1 MSQNAALYRKE
12 IKGSLMLA
20 IPVVIAQV
28 AQNAMGF
35 IDVVMVGQLGSQALA
50 SIALG
55 NTMFFFLMIVCMG
68 LIVAVEPMVSQ
79 AYGAGEVE
87 PVARSVRQGLW
98 LGLTVAVPVFLLLRN
113 IEPFLLLIGQDAN
126 TVAQSQ
132 AYLRAISWSFFPW
145 MGYLALRSLLAGLER
160 PRVVTF
166 IVGGGVLLN
175 VAANYT
181 LMFGKFGFPE
191 LGIVGT
197 GWATT
202 LVYWTMFFVLVAWIQ
217 FRPEYR
223 QYGIFAD
230 IRRPDPE
237 YFRELFRIGWPI
249 GISFGIESGLFTMT
263 ALMMGWIGTDT
274 LAAHQL
280 ALQCAAFTFMVPLGV
295 GIATSVR
302 VGHAVGR
309 QDPDGI
315 RRAGVVGIWLA
326 AIFMTFTAILFWSI
340 PRTIISI
347 FLDVNDPAN
356 AAVVGIAVKLLFIAA
371 VFQLFDGIQVAAS
384 GALRGLKDTRRPMVI
399 NFISYWILGLTTGYV
414 FGFVL
419 DYGAE
424 GLWWGLVLGLTAAS
438 ILLTIRFRRQA
449 HLSQQRTL
457 PA

>member
-1 MSQNAALYRKE
+1 MSQNVALYRKE
-12 IKGSLMLA
+12 IKGSLLLA
-20 IPVVIAQV
+20 FPVVIAQV

-55 NTMFFFLMIVCMG
+55 NTVFFFLMIVCMG

-79 AYGAGEVE
+79 AYGAGKLE
-87 PVARSVRQGLW
+87 PVGRSVRQGLW
-98 LGLTVAVPVFLLLRN
+98 LGLAVAIPVFLVLRN
-113 IEPFLLLIGQDAN
+113 IAPVLLLIGQN
-126 TVAQSQ
+126 ETTVAQSQ

-175 VAANYT
+175 IAANYT

-202 LVYWTMFFVLVAWIQ
+202 IVYWTMFFALAAWVQ
-217 FRPEYR
+217 MRSEYR

-249 GISFGIESGLFTMT
+249 GISFGIESGLFMMT
-263 ALMMGWIGTDT
+263 ALMMGLISTDT

-326 AIFMTFTAILFWSI
+326 AIFMIFAAILFWSI

-356 AAVVGIAVKLLFIAA
+356 ATVVGIAIKLLGIAA

-399 NFISYWILGLTTGYV
+399 NFISYWLLGLTAGYV
-414 FGFVL
+414 LGFVL

-424 GLWWGLVLGLTAAS
+424 GLWWGLVLGLTVAS
-438 ILLTIRFRRQA
+438 VLLTIRFRRQA
-449 HLSQQRTL
+449 QAEQRGVLT
-457 PA
+457 